1 MLNPH
6 YYSYINLYTD
16 VLDKVYIST
25 VLNKPEMDEKIL
37 YKWLKSK
44 LYFIQVQCVK
54 GLQGFLYDKD
64 Y

>member
-25 VLNKPEMDEKIL
+25 VRNKPEMDEKIL

-44 LYFIQVQCVK
+44 LYFIQVQFVK